1 LDKFGR
7 GQQELHNG
15 LVDIF
20 METWRNKNL
29 SYIETISSDIE
40 VDIPPNPIEELNEI
54 IQNMQPCP
62 GRTM

>member
-1 LDKFGR
+1 MFGR
-7 GQQELHNG
+7 GQQELHNE

-40 VDIPPNPIEELNEI
+40 VDAFHQIPLRNL
-54 IQNMQPCP
+54 MK
-62 GRTM
+62 